1 MLVGVGG
8 SGKQSLSR
16 LAGFIMGCTI
26 EQLKVSSKY
35 NVDDLKE
42 DLKRIYME
50 AGVKGRMTLFIM
62 TDSQVVKDH
71 FLVYLNN
78 MLASGRIPGLFEK
91 DEIDNIIGSLR
102 NPAKQAGIPD
112 TPIHMFDF
120 FISRIKKFLHISLC
134 FSPVGDW
141 FRVRARRFPGLINL
155 TVIDQ
160 FHPWPKAA
168 LESVALRFI
177 SDLENGKATCQVGK
191 LLIVLQTLGVRIE
204 LNSPVDLEDSK

>member
-1 MLVGVGG
+1 MLIGVGG

-35 NVDDLKE
+35 SEDDLKE

-62 TDSQVVKDH
+62 TDSQVVRDD

-91 DEIDNIIGSLR
+91 DEIENIISSLR
-102 NPAKQAGIPD
+102 NPAKQEGIPD
-112 TPIHMFDF
+112 TSKDMFDF
-120 FISRIKKFLHISLC
+120 FISRIKKFLHLSLC
-134 FSPVGDW
+134 FSPVGTW

-160 FHPWPKAA
+160 FHPWPKQA
-168 LESVALRFI
+168 LESVALKFI
-177 SDLENGKATCQVGK
+177 SDLE
-191 LLIVLQTLGVRIE
+191 IE
-204 LNSPVDLEDSK
+204 EEVKTSIRYIWA